1 MGSLGGVGNTI
12 SIVSHNLKE
21 KKLLKSK
28 KWFVMFRELYQ
39 VLLSG
44 LRPKAFRQPV
54 KFIEMLIT
62 TYNLNP
68 ISRKAYLI
76 LLQP

>member
-1 MGSLGGVGNTI
+1 MVCYVT
-12 SIVSHNLKE
+12 
-21 KKLLKSK
+21 
-28 KWFVMFRELYQ
+28 ELYQ